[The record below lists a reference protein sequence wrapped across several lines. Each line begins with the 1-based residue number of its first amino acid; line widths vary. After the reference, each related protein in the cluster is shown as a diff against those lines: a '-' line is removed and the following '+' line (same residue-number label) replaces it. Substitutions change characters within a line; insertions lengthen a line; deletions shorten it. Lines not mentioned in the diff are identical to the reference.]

1 MKLYVSTYAKY
12 NAGSL
17 FGKWMDLNDYA
28 DHDDFIEA
36 CKELHKDETD
46 HEFMFQDFEGF
57 PDIFYCECDASLAF
71 EYKEALA
78 DSGMS
83 KADIAEAVGMPR
95 TVIVSLSNDMMQHS
109 EKFDQAYALLD
120 LWHRLHQNTKPLPE
134 IK

>member
-1 MKLYVSTYAKY
+1 MLARRFKAEHSPLDWAV
-12 NAGSL
+12 L
-17 FGKWMDLNDYA
+17 IQDIA
-28 DHDDFIEA
+28 D
-36 CKELHKDETD
+36 T
-46 HEFMFQDFEGF
+46 
-57 PDIFYCECDASLAF
+57 
-71 EYKEALA
+71 
-78 DSGMS
+78 GMS